1 MRALVGLALALGLLG
16 AGPGAAQTGS
26 APSGRLG
33 VELNKMEVAEGGGC
47 RVFFLFRNGTG
58 EVFERFEMSLA
69 LFDTAGVVD
78 RLLTIDA
85 SPLPPARTTLKLFEV
100 PGLACGSV
108 SEVLL
113 HEVPACAI
121 ANRPEAD
128 CFGLIDLGS
137 KAAAPLVQ

>member
-1 MRALVGLALALGLLG
+1 MRGLAGIAFAIGVLG
-16 AGPGAAQTGS
+16 ALPGLAQT
-26 APSGRLG
+26 GRLG
-33 VELNKMEVAEGGGC
+33 VELNKMEEAEGGGC

-69 LFDTAGVVD
+69 VFDGRGVID

-100 PGLACGSV
+100 PGLACTSV

-113 HEVPACAI
+113 HEIPACTV
-121 ANRPEAD
+121 ANRPDAD
-128 CFGLIDLGS
+128 CFALIDLGS
-137 KAAAPLVQ
+137 KAPAALVQ

>member
-1 MRALVGLALALGLLG
+1 MRGLA
-16 AGPGAAQTGS
+16 GAAFAISLMGALPGMAQT
-26 APSGRLG
+26 GRLG
-33 VELNKMEVAEGGGC
+33 VELNKMEEADGGGC

-58 EVFERFEMSLA
+58 ETFERFEMSLA
-69 LFDTAGVVD
+69 VFDTRGVID

-100 PGLACGSV
+100 PGLACAAV

-113 HEVPACAI
+113 HEIPVCRV

-128 CFGLIDLGS
+128 CFAVIDLGS
-137 KAAAPLVQ
+137 KAPAPLVQ